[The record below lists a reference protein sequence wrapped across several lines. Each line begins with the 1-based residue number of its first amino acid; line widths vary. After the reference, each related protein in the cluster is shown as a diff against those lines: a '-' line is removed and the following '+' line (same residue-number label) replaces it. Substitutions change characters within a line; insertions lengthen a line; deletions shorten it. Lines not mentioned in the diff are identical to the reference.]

1 MAGNEN
7 FLQNSSQTAGVNPL
21 NEEQKIQEILQEQQK
36 LQALYNQVVV
46 YIQGHP
52 NMTSDEMLKYQ
63 AQLKQ
68 LSEYY
73 QKNQEKLKLLG
84 YSNLQ
89 VNKDVVIKSWATRNI
104 SVKSIFIWCG
114 AIIFF
119 LVIGLLFLF
128 YYLVQNPAQLSGLGS
143 LGISP
148 STAKSLLSG
157 LSLTVMI
164 VIMLVG
170 IIVIIMNVY
179 KSFTVKN
186 KPKAWYYGGIFIGVF
201 VLWLA
206 LGAGTKLLGEIWKI
220 QVDAL
225 ANPDEV
231 LLSYVHQPTK
241 ENSTQFSQISKSSLL
256 IAPVNIPFKLLT
268 QNFKTYI
275 GLQIGNYVPQTVQL
289 DCGNGQ
295 ILNYGGT
302 DFFNGSCFYT
312 KKGNY
317 TVSLIVGY
325 TDAQNIQQTWTYPIK
340 TITIASELS
349 FSVPEDKKLELS
361 ENEMIVWPL
370 PVGVTINADQVFRD
384 LGLKNYRISR
394 DWDGDGN
401 EDKADD
407 TSFIFNYEKAEVYY
421 PSFTLPELWN
431 GIKFSFPLRVEK
443 SLLPVCKIAFE
454 QKKVNDYIINVNFLD
469 GGEKYISD
477 YSYLVMDNATNQ
489 VLDELQGKTYGMNF
503 DYRFPGQGAYLVKM
517 NFITAEGKAGSCKE
531 VIRLTDKAS
540 YTVNYEISSS
550 TPRTTNFQKLNTQ
563 QILETKSIP
572 LTEVPT
578 KLKLKL
584 TSIDPKTYDT
594 IVRILYDGKPIV
606 ETNSDEY
613 LFDVRDSKE
622 HKIMIQIE
630 DKVRGLKYQE
640 ELTTKIWL
648 DDIVWDLKIIGETS
662 GFSPFTTTL
671 DASATKLNDPDDEIA
686 YFSRDFWDG
695 KVQNNLSNAVIKHT
709 YYYNV
714 EKNQWTFSPKV
725 SVFTKKGR
733 SLSFWLENPI
743 IVNKQLIKLDISSTS
758 HPTQEARIGEPV
770 VFSLD
775 FNGLPKKVYWTFG
788 DESQPLS
795 CDGRECIEMTKT
807 FDKKWTYTIKV
818 SIEFEDE
825 QTVEQSMT
833 FRVR

>member
-201 VLWLA
+201 VLGLA

-241 ENSTQFSQISKSSLL
+241 DNSTQLTQINKNSIL
-256 IAPVNIPFKLLT
+256 IAPVNVPFKLLT

-275 GLQIGNYVPQTVQL
+275 ALQIWNYTPQTVQL

-295 ILNYGGT
+295 ILNYGGN
-302 DFFNGSCFYT
+302 DMFNGACFYT

-317 TVSLIVGY
+317 TTSLIVGY
-325 TDAQNIQQTWTYPIK
+325 TDAQNVQQTWTYPIK
-340 TITIASELS
+340 TLTIASELS
-349 FSVPEDKKLELS
+349 FSVPEDKKLEMQN
-361 ENEMIVWPL
+361 NEVIVWPL
-370 PVGVTINADQVFRD
+370 PVWLTINADQVFRD
-384 LGLKNYRISR
+384 LGLKNYRISW
-394 DWDGDGN
+394 DGDGDGN

-421 PSFTLPELWN
+421 PSFTLPDL
-431 GIKFSFPLRVEK
+431 GKSALFSFPLRVEK
-443 SLLPVCKIAFE
+443 SLTPVCKFSFD
-454 QKKVNDYIINVNFLD
+454 QKKVNDYVVNVEFLD
-469 GGEKYISD
+469 GGERNISD
-477 YSYLVMDNATNQ
+477 YSYLVMDHATNQ
-489 VLDELQGKTYGMNF
+489 VLDELQGKTYGMSFNYKF
-503 DYRFPGQGAYLVKM
+503 QGQGSYLFRM
-517 NFITAEGKAGSCKE
+517 NFITNEGKRGSCE
-531 VIRLTDKAS
+531 DIVRLTDKAS
-540 YTVNYEISSS
+540 YTVNYELSSS
-550 TPRTTNFQKLNTQ
+550 TPRVSSFQKLNTT
-563 QILETKSIP
+563 QIQETKTITLS
-572 LTEVPT
+572 EVPT
-578 KLKLKL
+578 KLKFRIQ
-584 TSIDPKTYDT
+584 SIEPKTYDSV
-594 IVRILYDGKPIV
+594 VRMLYDGRPVV
-606 ETNSDEY
+606 ETNTDEY

-622 HKIMIQIE
+622 HTITLQIE
-630 DKVRGLKYQE
+630 DKVRGLQYQE
-640 ELTTKIWL
+640 TLTTKIWL
-648 DDIVWDLKIIGETS
+648 DDIVGDIKVIGEKS

-686 YFSRDFWDG
+686 YFSWDFWDG
-695 KVQNNLSNAVIKHT
+695 KTQNNLSNAVIKHT

-714 EKNQWTFSPKV
+714 EKNQWTFKPKV

-733 SLSFWLENPI
+733 SLTFGLEDPI

-758 HPTQEARIGEPV
+758 HPTQEARLGEPV

-775 FNGLPKKVYWTFG
+775 FNGLPEKIYWSFG

-795 CDGRECIEMTKT
+795 CNGRECIEMTKT

-818 SIEFEDE
+818 TMEFEDE